1 MTNDVRDDQI
11 ERWWART
18 PENKLELIDG
28 RLIVSTLA
36 GSRFITRYLLRDYG
50 PAMALPLAPAEV
62 WWKALRQ
69 AFDPHPVPPTPE
81 EWVAWAMTV
90 EYDPEPPPAGPYG
103 TLEHRRTYDLLS
115 SGLRYFGDVGG
126 LGRALGRDFVI
137 RLGENGLT
145 PDLLF
150 ADRAT
155 LANLHEYYLDGPP
168 QLVIEI
174 TLPGSAEQDR
184 SLKRRLYEQ
193 AGIAEY
199 WLIEAAEQQA
209 VFLRLGD
216 DGRYHPAAEEPTG
229 VYHSAAVPELALSLP
244 HLWTMKERARDQSC
258 LPFLPPPRREE
269 DLPPLEHSYDPD
281 ELGWDFLPYAPRV
294 GLEPVPIRFEE
305 FISWCPQ
312 AKFEDMGG
320 LWIGGSEGSRRCMG
334 MLLMTL
340 GLVEAVK
347 LATPREWVAF
357 LHKEPYRALVEKH
370 TEALMAQAEYEPGR
384 FRDESYVYGRIPERF
399 DLSATG
405 DTLEECRDSLTET
418 VSNQVLLRLVRG
430 EDPTKAGR

>member
-1 MTNDVRDDQI
+1 MTDNLEDDPI
-11 ERWWART
+11 ERWWARM

-28 RLIVSTLA
+28 RLVVSTLA

-62 WWKALRQ
+62 WWEALRQ
-69 AFDPHPVPPTPE
+69 AFDPRPEPHTPE
-81 EWVAWAMTV
+81 EWLTWAATV
-90 EYDPEPPPAGPYG
+90 EHDPEPPAAGPYG
-103 TLEHRRTYDLLS
+103 TPEHRRTYELLS
-115 SGLRYFGDVGG
+115 SGLRSFGDVSG
-126 LGRALGRDFVI
+126 LGRALGRDFVV

-145 PDLLF
+145 PDVLF

-155 LANLHEYYLDGPP
+155 LASLHEYYLDGPP
-168 QLVIEI
+168 QLAIEI

-199 WLIEAAEQQA
+199 WIIEAAEQQT

-216 DGRYHPAAEEPTG
+216 DGRYHQVAEEPAG
-229 VYHSAAVPELALSLP
+229 IYHSAAVPGLALSLP
-244 HLWTMKERARDQSC
+244 HLWTMQERDRARPY
-258 LPFLPPPRREE
+258 LPFLPPPPGKE
-269 DLPPLEHSYDPD
+269 DLPPLERSDDPG
-281 ELGWDFLPYAPRV
+281 ELGWDSLPYAPRV
-294 GLEPVPIRFEE
+294 GLKPIPIRFEE

-347 LATPREWVAF
+347 LATPQEWVAF
-357 LHKEPYRALVEKH
+357 LHKEPYQALVEKH
-370 TEALMAQAEYEPGR
+370 TEALMAQAQYKPEESHDETYVYGHIPGR
-384 FRDESYVYGRIPERF
+384 FG
-399 DLSATG
+399 LSATG
-405 DTLEECRDSLTET
+405 DTLEECRDLLTET
-418 VSNQVLLRLVRG
+418 VSNQILLRLVRG
-430 EDPTKAGR
+430 EDPLQAGR

>member
-1 MTNDVRDDQI
+1 MEDDPI

-50 PAMALPLAPAEV
+50 PAMALPLAPPEI
-62 WWKALRQ
+62 WWEALRQ
-69 AFDPHPVPPTPE
+69 AFAPRPEPRTPE
-81 EWVAWAMTV
+81 EWTTWAATV
-90 EYDPEPPPAGPYG
+90 EHDPEPPPAGPYG
-103 TLEHRRTYDLLS
+103 TLEHRRTFELLS
-115 SGLRYFGDVGG
+115 SGLRYFGHVSG

-137 RLGENGLT
+137 RLEENGLT
-145 PDLLF
+145 PDVLF
-150 ADRAT
+150 IDHAT
-155 LANLHEYYLDGPP
+155 LASLHEYYLDGPP
-168 QLVIEI
+168 QLAIEI
-174 TLPGSAEQDR
+174 TLAGSAEQDR

-199 WLIEAAEQQA
+199 WLIGAAEQQA

-216 DGRYHPAAEEPTG
+216 DGRYHPTTEESTG
-229 VYHSAAVPELALSLP
+229 VYRSMSVPGLALSLP
-244 HLWTMKERARDQSC
+244 HLWTMKEQDWDRPY
-258 LPFLPPPRREE
+258 LPFLPPPHRED
-269 DLPPLEHSYDPD
+269 DLPPLERSDDPD
-281 ELGWDFLPYAPRV
+281 ELGWDSLPYAPRI
-294 GLEPVPIRFEE
+294 GLEPIPIRFEE

-357 LHKEPYRALVEKH
+357 LHREPYRVLVEKH
-370 TEALMAQAEYEPGR
+370 TEALMAKAEYEPGE
-384 FRDESYVYGRIPERF
+384 FRDEPYVYGHIPERYG
-399 DLSATG
+399 LSATG
-405 DTLEECRDSLTET
+405 DTLEECRDSLKET

-430 EDPTKAGR
+430 EDPTDGR